1 MLKNTN
7 KEKKIGEKID
17 LKTNSLIENI
27 KLFQ

>member
-7 KEKKIGEKID
+7 KAKKIGEKIN